1 MPSPGADRF
10 TSQGLSV
17 RFLLWAFGYIGTG
30 MSFLSVALKLRSVV
44 LALFSLVLL
53 PAGIWIT
60 VNAFAGNQAN
70 ETNGQKN
77 QQKSRRTSTASRRC
91 HSSSPRA
98 QLLVAL
104 QTTKST

>member
-30 MSFLSVALKLRSVV
+30 MSFLSVALKL
-44 LALFSLVLL
+44 LV
-53 PAGIWIT
+53 GIRIT
-60 VNAFAGNQAN
+60 VNAFARIQAN

-77 QQKSRRTSTASRRC
+77 RQKSR
-91 HSSSPRA
+91 
-98 QLLVAL
+98 
-104 QTTKST
+104 